1 MMPYG
6 IIVKENRLTLQQSY
20 VIWQKKF
27 GMLRPGKFLKISFP
41 VLLITVIL
49 SMALQFV
56 LQKQIDIVT
65 LLTMLAVVSVFTAL
79 YLYVSA
85 MRTVRQYAESVK
97 EKRVQLLLKENEL
110 EIMTEFSKE
119 VIPYEEIDLCFEKDF
134 LVTLIYDKN
143 NFPLSLSKVN
153 FEKGNYDVFV
163 SLLKSRIPGRYEKK
177 GEN

>member
-41 VLLITVIL
+41 VLLITVVL

-85 MRTVRQYAESVK
+85 MRTVRQYAEGVK